1 MTLDLSKE
9 FVMELVDRYLQA
21 VKLALPKRNQDDIIQ
36 ELNDSI
42 LSQVEE
48 REAALGRPLTED
60 ELVEILRKMGSPAR
74 LASRYREQQGLI
86 SPTVLPIYWKVLK
99 AALGL
104 AFLVNVIAAIVTAAA
119 GRPLLESLL
128 PILRYPSIAFTT
140 FAWVT
145 LTFVALHF
153 FGAKFQAPEQWDPR
167 KLPPLVKVKRGKSR
181 VESLAALMIGA
192 IATVWWL
199 AGLRNPWLI
208 MGPGVAFMTF
218 APVWLKLYP
227 LWIVMGVT
235 EVARRA
241 FEFARPTATRQHL
254 LFSLVPRCLN
264 LIALFLLIRAG
275 ELFVINPN
283 NPALQQAIGAI
294 NYGTRL
300 GLTIAAAIALAKLL
314 YDIWKLMAER
324 FEQAHQAAVGS

>member
-1 MTLDLSKE
+1 
-9 FVMELVDRYLQA
+9 MELVDRYLQA
-21 VKLALPKRNQDDIIQ
+21 VKLALPKRNQGDIIQ
-36 ELNDSI
+36 ELKDSI

-86 SPTVLPIYWKVLK
+86 GPAAMPIYWKVLQ
-99 AALGL
+99 AALGI
-104 AFLVNVIAAIVTAAA
+104 AFLVQVIAAIVTAAA
-119 GRPLLESLL
+119 GRPLLMSLA
-128 PILRYPSIAFTT
+128 PIFNYPSVAFTV

-145 LTFVALHF
+145 LSFAALHF
-153 FGAKFQAPEQWDPR
+153 FDGRIQVKDQWDPR
-167 KLPPLVKVKRGKSR
+167 HLPPVVKTKRGKSR
-181 VESLAALMIGA
+181 IESLAALVISA

-208 MGPGVAFMTF
+208 MGPGAAFLTF
-218 APVWLKLYP
+218 APGWLKLYP
-227 LWIVMGVT
+227 LWIVMGVA

-241 FEFARPTATRQHL
+241 FEFARPTATRQRL

-264 LIALFLLIRAG
+264 LIALFFLVRAG

-283 NPALQQAIGAI
+283 NPALQQVIVAI

-300 GLTIAAAIALAKLL
+300 GLTIAAMSTLAKLL
-314 YDIWKLMAER
+314 YDMWKLMAQR

>member
-1 MTLDLSKE
+1 
-9 FVMELVDRYLQA
+9 MELIDRYLQA

-36 ELNDSI
+36 ELKDSI

-48 REAALGRPLTED
+48 KEAALGRPLNED
-60 ELVEILRKMGSPAR
+60 EVVELLKKMGSPAK

-86 SPTVLPIYWKVLK
+86 APTVMPIYWKVLQ

-128 PILRYPSIAFTT
+128 PILRFPSIAFTT
-140 FAWVT
+140 FAWIT

-153 FGAKFQAPEQWDPR
+153 FGAKFQPPEQWDPR

-181 VESLAALMIGA
+181 TESAAALIIGA

-199 AGLRNPWLI
+199 VGLRNPVLI
-208 MGPGVAFMTF
+208 MGPGVAFLTF
-218 APVWLKLYP
+218 APIWLKLYP
-227 LWIVMGVT
+227 LWIALGIA
-235 EVARRA
+235 EVARHT
-241 FEFARPTATRQHL
+241 FEFVRPDASRQHRV
-254 LFSLVPRCLN
+254 FSLVPRSLS
-264 LIALFLLIRAG
+264 LLTMFFLIRAG
-275 ELFVINPN
+275 ELFVANPN
-283 NPALQQAIGAI
+283 NPALQGAIGAI

-300 GLTIAAAIALAKLL
+300 GLTIAAVIAFAKLL
-314 YDIWKLMAER
+314 LDVWKVLVGR
-324 FEQAHQAAVGS
+324 FQAAHEAATGS

>member
-1 MTLDLSKE
+1 
-9 FVMELVDRYLQA
+9 MELVDRYLQA

-48 REAALGRPLTED
+48 KEAALGRPLSED
-60 ELVEILRKMGSPAR
+60 ALVEILRKMGSPAK

-86 SPTVLPIYWKVLK
+86 APTVLPIYWKVLQ

-104 AFLVNVIAAIVTAAA
+104 AFLVNVLAAIVTAAA

-167 KLPPLVKVKRGKSR
+167 KLPPVVKVKRGKSR
-181 VESLAALMIGA
+181 TESVAALLIGA

-199 AGLRNPWLI
+199 VGLRNPVLI
-208 MGPGVAFMTF
+208 MGPGVVFLTF
-218 APVWLKLYP
+218 APIWLKLYP
-227 LWIVMGVT
+227 LWIALGIA
-235 EVARRA
+235 EIARHA
-241 FEFARPTATRQHL
+241 LEFAKPEARRQHL
-254 LFSLVPRCLN
+254 LFGLIPRTLSLIVM
-264 LIALFLLIRAG
+264 FFLIRAN
-275 ELFVINPN
+275 ELFVVNPN
-283 NPALQQAIGAI
+283 NPALQPAIAAI

-300 GLTIAAAIALAKLL
+300 GLTIAAVIAFAKLL
-314 YDIWKLMAER
+314 VDVWKVLAGR
-324 FEQAHQAAVGS
+324 FQAAHEAATGS